1 MNLAAHDQLSYQFN
15 FTHTELS
22 KKFGQVVLLARDRGL
37 RRDIGDKLVDEFLN
51 RLSSF
56 TSASALLEGVRVHT
70 AGTDPQPFS
79 KLLDESADKSE
90 SESES
95 EVEVEG
101 QDEAETNAAFP
112 ADRHRDD
119 AAAWAAAYEA
129 MSPQERCEVDTVLY
143 DWW

>member
-1 MNLAAHDQLSYQFN
+1 MRPTTKSRSRLTGSP
-15 FTHTELS
+15 

-56 TSASALLEGVRVHT
+56 TSASALLESVRVHT
-70 AGTDPQPFS
+70 AGADPHPFS
-79 KLLDESADKSE
+79 KMLDESADKSE
-90 SESES
+90 SEGE
-95 EVEVEG
+95 
-101 QDEAETNAAFP
+101 DETNAASP

-119 AAAWAAAYEA
+119 AAAWAVAYEA
-129 MSPQERCEVDTVLY
+129 MSPQERCEVDAVY

>member
-1 MNLAAHDQLSYQFN
+1 M
-15 FTHTELS
+15 
-22 KKFGQVVLLARDRGL
+22 
-37 RRDIGDKLVDEFLN
+37 VDEFLN

-70 AGTDPQPFS
+70 AGVDPQPFS

-90 SESES
+90 GESES
-95 EVEVEG
+95 EGEGEGEGEG
-101 QDEAETNAAFP
+101 QDEAETNTASP
-112 ADRHRDD
+112 ADRHRGD

-129 MSPQERCEVDTVLY
+129 MSPQERCEVDTVLC